1 VQIPVVSVRELSIQ
15 LAELAVV
22 RRWGDQSE
30 DKRSS
35 LKEEPKKQQT
45 YICEENDLAHLR
57 KTERK
62 RKEELQP
69 APIALERADQQASN
83 QPTGLRDM

>member
-1 VQIPVVSVRELSIQ
+1 
-15 LAELAVV
+15 
-22 RRWGDQSE
+22 
-30 DKRSS
+30 